1 MVTAKVIH
9 PILKGDTVV
18 GYRLKDNTGKEMDV
32 SCEQIVKAMK
42 SNLISISELKVTNDN
57 KLIIKGLE
65 NSNVV
70 PKQDTTS
77 KTKTLSEARRIAIQ
91 SDTSE
96 KQEGLDKVSRMHHL
110 VKILNKAREV
120 YEQGTDEIMS
130 NYEYDKL
137 YDELVILEKEL
148 GICLTGSPTQNV
160 GYEVVSKLPKEQHST
175 PMLSL
180 DKTKEREVLKSFL
193 GNKEGCLSWKLDGLT
208 VVLHY
213 ENGVLLKAVT
223 RGNGEIGEVVTANA
237 KHFTNLPSRINF
249 QGRLV
254 IRGEAIITYSDF
266 DKINNRITI
275 DEDKYKNP
283 RNLCSGSVR
292 QLDSSITAQRN
303 VKWLAFDLV
312 EAQGALVSI
321 NVDEQLEFLKRLGF
335 ETVATRV
342 VDINNLDAIM
352 DKLANHVKNY
362 DIPTD
367 GLVLTYRD
375 REYGRSLGR
384 TAKAPRHSL
393 AFKWKDETAVSQ
405 IEYIEWSPSRTGLIN
420 PVAVFKPVDI
430 EGSTVSRASVHN
442 VSIFTELELGYGDNI
457 EVYKANMI
465 IPQIHNNLDR
475 TATCEI
481 PDTCPCCGEETE
493 IKRDINSGVL
503 TLWCTNPECDAK
515 GNRLFEHFVSR
526 DAMNID
532 GISKATLV
540 TLSEEGIIT
549 DLPSIFKISEHASEI
564 ICLEGFGQKSF
575 MNMVNAVEKARN
587 VKLSNLIYALG
598 IPNVGLATAKLICK
612 NFNYDLKSTVTASY
626 TQLISIE
633 GIGDV
638 IARSFVDYFGEEENR
653 EMFLRLVREI
663 NLVEEK
669 VSTDT
674 SMSGVTICV
683 TGDVYIF
690 PNRRAV
696 KETIENMG
704 GKLTSAVSKSTNY
717 LVTNDTTSGSN
728 KNKKAQEYGIPILS
742 EQEFIDKF
750 NIQL

>member
-32 SCEQIVKAMK
+32 SCEQIIKAMK
-42 SNLISISELKVTNDN
+42 SNLISISELKVTADD

-65 NSNVV
+65 NSNIAS
-70 PKQDTTS
+70 KQGTVS
-77 KTKTLSEARRIAIQ
+77 KTKTLSEARRIAVQ
-91 SDTSE
+91 TDTTE
-96 KQEGLDKVSRMHHL
+96 TGEGLDKVARMHHL
-110 VKILNKAREV
+110 VKVLNEARKV
-120 YEQGTDEIMS
+120 YEQGTDELMS

-137 YDELVILEKEL
+137 YDELVQLESELNIILNS
-148 GICLTGSPTQNV
+148 SPTQNV
-160 GYEVVSKLPKEQHST
+160 GYEVVSKLPKKQHST

-180 DKTKEREVLKSFL
+180 DKTKDRDVLKGFL
-193 GNKEGCLSWKLDGLT
+193 GNREGCLSWKLDGLT
-208 VVLHY
+208 VVMHY
-213 ENGVLLKAVT
+213 EDGKLVEAIT
-223 RGNGEIGEVVTANA
+223 RGNGEVGEVVTANA
-237 KHFTNLPSRINF
+237 KHFTNLPNTINF
-249 QGRLV
+249 RGKLV
-254 IRGEAIITYSDF
+254 MRGEAIITYSDF
-266 DKINNRITI
+266 EKINSRITA

-292 QLDSSITAQRN
+292 QLDSSITAQRS
-303 VKWLAFDLV
+303 VKWLAFELV
-312 EAQGALVSI
+312 EATEVLVSK
-321 NVDEQLEFLKRLGF
+321 NVDEQLDFIKSLGF
-335 ETVATRV
+335 ETVTTRV
-342 VDINNLDAIM
+342 VDVNNLDVIM
-352 DKLANHVKNY
+352 DKLENHVKNY

-375 REYGRSLGR
+375 KEYGKSLGR

-393 AFKWKDETAVSQ
+393 AFKWRDETAITQ

-430 EGSTVSRASVHN
+430 EGSTISRASVHN
-442 VSIFTELELGYGDNI
+442 VSIFAGLELGYGDNI
-457 EVYKANMI
+457 SVYKANLI
-465 IPQIHNNLDR
+465 IPQIHDNFDR
-475 TATCEI
+475 TNTCEI

-503 TLWCTNPECDAK
+503 TLWCTNPDCDAK

-549 DLPSIFKISEHASEI
+549 DLPSIFKIEDFEAEI
-564 ICLEGFGQKSF
+564 VNLEGFGYKSF
-575 MNMVNAVEKARN
+575 TNMVNAVNKARN

-598 IPNVGLATAKLICK
+598 IPNIGLATAKLICK
-612 NFNYDLKSTVTASY
+612 NFNYDLKTTVTASY
-626 TQLISIE
+626 GQLISIE

-638 IARSFVDYFGEEENR
+638 IAKSFVNYFADEENR
-653 EMFLRLVREI
+653 EMFLRLIDEVE
-663 NLVEEK
+663 LVTEQ

-704 GKLTSAVSKSTNY
+704 GKLTSAVSRSTNY
-717 LVTNDTTSGSN
+717 LVTNDKTSGSN
-728 KNKKAQEYGIPILS
+728 KNKKAQEYNIPILS